1 MKPKWHA
8 SWRVASEGERGCSKF
23 VRMRGGDEVVLE
35 GMASGDL
42 IMVVEDGGGCG
53 KELGIKEGRA
63 EDAARREGGREEGVL
78 THEESSGGGGGAW
91 SAAALREE
99 GRTDHAFGSVGWT
112 LAVIRWR

>member
-42 IMVVEDGGGCG
+42 IMVVEDGGGCD
-53 KELGIKEGRA
+53 KELGEIQEGRV
-63 EDAARREGGREEGVL
+63 EDAARREGGREEGIL
-78 THEESSGGGGGAW
+78 THEESRGGGGGA
-91 SAAALREE
+91 LERC
-99 GRTDHAFGSVGWT
+99 R
-112 LAVIRWR
+112 LARGG